1 MSDRRLKINLQPAV
15 LRWARERAGF
25 DLVELAEKLNVKP
38 ERVRDWES
46 SGEISI
52 AQIGKLAQRTYTPEG
67 WLFLDEPP
75 ADRLPIADFR
85 TVGEGPLPRPSP
97 NLLETVYAMQRRQ
110 SWMRDEL
117 IEQEAP
123 PLAFVG
129 SHTLNSTPS
138 RVADAIRDALRLANG
153 WASQEFNWTQSL
165 RKLRDRVEDAGVLVV
180 FNGIVGN
187 NTHRKLNREEF
198 QGFVLSDRHAPLIF
212 VNNADFKAAQ
222 IFTLAHELA
231 HLFVSETGLSQIQD
245 LQPADHPAEKFCDM
259 VAAEFLVPT
268 DDLRAFWPQAMKA
281 NNPYQRAA
289 RHFNVSAIVVAR
301 RALDLGLI
309 ERGAFFQFYEKN
321 RENAEIQSDS
331 GGGDFWSNQLWRIG
345 PRFAAAV
352 ARAAKEGRLLYRD
365 AYSLTGLTGKSFFD
379 MPTKMG
385 LEL

>member
-1 MSDRRLKINLQPAV
+1 MSDRRLKIKLQPAV

-25 DLVELAEKLNVKP
+25 ALDELAGKLNVKP
-38 ERVRDWES
+38 ERVREWER

-52 AQIGKLAQRTYTPEG
+52 AQIGRLAQRTHTPEG

-75 ADRLPIADFR
+75 DDRLPIADFR
-85 TVGEGPLPRPSP
+85 TVGRDPLRRPSP

-129 SHTLNSTPS
+129 SYTLNSAPAK
-138 RVADAIRDALRLANG
+138 VADAIRDALRLANG
-153 WASQEFNWTQSL
+153 WASQEINRNESL
-165 RKLRDRVEDAGVLVV
+165 KKLRDLVEAAGVLVV

-187 NTHRKLNREEF
+187 NTHRKLDREEF
-198 QGFVLSDRHAPLIF
+198 QGFALSDRYAPLVF

-231 HLFVSETGLSQIQD
+231 HLFVSETGLSQIQN
-245 LQPADHPAEKFCDM
+245 LQPADHPSEKFCDM
-259 VAAEFLVPT
+259 VAAEFLVPA
-268 DDLRAFWPQAMKA
+268 DDLRAFWPQATKA
-281 NNPYQRAA
+281 NNPYQTAA
-289 RHFNVSAIVVAR
+289 RHFKVSAIVAAR

-309 ERGAFFQFYEKN
+309 ERDAFFQFYVGN
-321 RENAEIQSDS
+321 RQKAEIQSDS
-331 GGGDFWSNQLWRIG
+331 GGGDFWNNQLWRIG

-352 ARAAKEGRLLYRD
+352 ARAAQEGRLLYRD

>member
-1 MSDRRLKINLQPAV
+1 MSDRRLKIKLQPAV
-15 LRWARERAGF
+15 LIWARERAGF
-25 DLVELAEKLNVKP
+25 APDELAEKLNAKP
-38 ERVRDWES
+38 ERVREWES

-52 AQIGKLAQRTYTPEG
+52 AQIGRLARRTYTPEG

-75 ADRLPIADFR
+75 DDRLPIADFR
-85 TVGEGPLPRPSP
+85 TVGGAPRRRPSP

-123 PLAFVG
+123 PLTFVG
-129 SHTLNSTPS
+129 SHTLNSTPA

-153 WASQEFNWTQSL
+153 WASQEINRNDSL
-165 RKLRDRVEDAGVLVV
+165 KKLRDLVEAAGVLVV

-187 NTHRKLNREEF
+187 NTHRKLDREEF
-198 QGFVLSDRHAPLIF
+198 QGFALSDRYAPLVF

-231 HLFVSETGLSQIQD
+231 HLFVSETGLSQIQNM
-245 LQPADHPAEKFCDM
+245 QPADHPAEKFCDM
-259 VAAEFLVPT
+259 VAAEFLVPG
-268 DDLRAFWPQAMKA
+268 DDLRAFWPQAMKG
-281 NNPYQRAA
+281 NNPYQTAA
-289 RHFNVSAIVVAR
+289 RHFKVSAIVAAR

-309 ERGAFFQFYEKN
+309 ERDAFFQFYVVN
-321 RENAEIQSDS
+321 RQKAEIQSAS
-331 GGGDFWSNQLWRIG
+331 GGGDFWNNQLWRIG

-352 ARAAKEGRLLYRD
+352 ARAAQEGRLLYRD
-365 AYSLTGLTGKSFFD
+365 AYSLTGLTGKSFFA